1 MRQGELVTCVKDS
14 SQVCKLGGH
23 HEDMESGAGVSD
35 NEEHNCNDDEDHD
48 QSSRRRGLALSTM
61 AFNSLEYINLSGVWS
76 LTDEGL
82 SFIASKYDLT
92 NLRYLNLSGCLN
104 LSGETLEKFLEE
116 SKSLAGENLYYC
128 DNIQNGPMSQTA
140 NGCDNLGCSDKFCCR
155 AAVN

>member
-14 SQVCKLGGH
+14 SQVCKLGSH
-23 HEDMESGAGVSD
+23 HEDMESGVS
-35 NEEHNCNDDEDHD
+35 EEESEDHHNCDEETH
-48 QSSRRRGLALSTM
+48 RRNLALSAM

-92 NLRYLNLSGCLN
+92 NLKYLNLSGCLN

-116 SKSLAGENLYYC
+116 SKTLAGENLYYC

-155 AAVN
+155 AAVDN